1 MEAGSQR
8 PDVRAG
14 GWGPGNPNTLEL
26 YLMSHFPY
34 KYDLCVYITLV
45 VLRETKNIFEKN
57 NFYFVKQN
65 KLLEKALSKDLCENI
80 SYNQHF
86 YFSSHS
92 LLNIGALFTIYQNV
106 SWDQKVIKN
115 ANQINKISHPNVFS
129 CKISMRYATVNF
141 QLTILKPSKSGK
153 KIFNGSLLGITWLI
167 S

>member
-14 GWGPGNPNTLEL
+14 GWGLDNPNTLEV

-34 KYDLCVYITLV
+34 KYDLCVYNASF
-45 VLRETKNIFEKN
+45 LRETKNIFEKN
-57 NFYFVKQN
+57 NFDFVKQN
-65 KLLEKALSKDLCENI
+65 KLLEKALLKDLCENI

-86 YFSSHS
+86 YFSSYS
-92 LLNIGALFTIYQNV
+92 LLHIGALFTIYQNV

-115 ANQINKISHPNVFS
+115 ENQINKISHPNVFS

-141 QLTILKPSKSGK
+141 QLTILKPSKSDK